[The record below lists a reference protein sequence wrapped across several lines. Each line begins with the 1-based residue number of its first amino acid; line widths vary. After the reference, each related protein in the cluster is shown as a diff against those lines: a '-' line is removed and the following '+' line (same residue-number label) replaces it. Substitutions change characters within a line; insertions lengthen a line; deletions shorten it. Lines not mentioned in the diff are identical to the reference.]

1 MRRVDEYP
9 VGGGLPGPVIEAAQ
23 VDAGYYV
30 VEEGRSP
37 RRGSGRLASAALWSL
52 ALVVNF
58 LCVGVSFI
66 ARLFMALAFLLFIVS
81 GVVFLFVQSE
91 MTITLLIVSIGL
103 GFLSFLVQ
111 AICLA
116 LQMTM
121 AAKVAQAA

>member
-23 VDAGYYV
+23 VDADYYV
-30 VEEGRSP
+30 VHEGRSS

-52 ALVVNF
+52 SLVVNF

-66 ARLFMALAFLLFIVS
+66 ARLVMALALLMFILA
-81 GVVFLFVQSE
+81 GVIFLFVRSE
-91 MTITLLIVSIGL
+91 MTITMLVVSIGV
-103 GFLSFLVQ
+103 GFVSFLVQ